1 VQDFAGKAVRRQF
14 GRALLSARP
23 REGGTS
29 LIRVAALMAG
39 MLLIALVI
47 VASIQRPK
55 RVTSVVLVVLDTVRA
70 DHLTPYGY
78 PKETTPRLARFAQ
91 EGLLFEQARSAAP
104 WTLPSHASLFTG
116 KLPSQHGCNW
126 EHRWLADSQE
136 TIAEVLGSPRAGFET
151 LGVTTNVNA
160 SSLYNLHQGFSRF
173 VETWTLRE
181 SHRGLDDS
189 AIANGVI
196 REWLGKRDA
205 SRPFFLFVNYADAHL
220 PYVPPPPDDRMFG
233 EASERAR
240 RLAGRGDLL
249 QAVLSGEERPTAED
263 FAGLAALYDGELRKV
278 DGLLG
283 DLLDEL
289 DRHGLRDDTLV
300 IVTSDHGELL
310 GEEGGVDHQLS
321 LREELLHV
329 PLLLRWPRMVKP
341 ARVPEPVSLTMVKS
355 WLDEIAQGVAQNGE
369 FHLPAWS
376 PSPDRAPKVI
386 DSEYFRPVDL
396 VDFVRAHGGDA
407 DAIDLRRAA
416 AWRREGAGALKLVVR
431 EGRDARL
438 YRIGVNGREEPWND
452 APEALVD
459 EMREALENQRALGR
473 FRESPG
479 DLAPAPAPDG
489 KSLEDLRRLGYVGAA
504 ARPGLSIHALEH
516 WAAGERALARKDATD
531 AALELARAADLAPG
545 EPDLLYTFARVLDGL
560 TDPSTA
566 AALESYLR
574 AIAGSPA
581 AKSERAEWARARLG
595 ALGGPS
601 GR

>member
-1 VQDFAGKAVRRQF
+1 
-14 GRALLSARP
+14 LSARP

-55 RVTSVVLVVLDTVRA
+55 RITSVVLVVLDTVRA

-78 PKETTPRLARFAQ
+78 SKETTPRLARLAQ

-116 KLPSQHGCNW
+116 KLPSQHGCHW

-136 TIAEVLGSPRAGFET
+136 TIAEVLASPRAGFET

-196 REWLGKRDA
+196 REWLEERDA
-205 SRPFFLFVNYADAHL
+205 SKPFFLFVNYADAHL
-220 PYVPPPPDDRMFG
+220 PYVPPPPNDRMFG
-233 EASERAR
+233 AASERAR

-249 QAVLSGEERPTAED
+249 QAVLAGEERPTAED

-341 ARVPEPVSLTMVKS
+341 GRVKEPVSLTGIKT
-355 WLDEIAQGVAQNGE
+355 WLDLVAVD
-369 FHLPAWS
+369 LMPAWS

-396 VDFVRAHGGDA
+396 VEFVRARGGDA
-407 DAIDLRRAA
+407 DAIDVRRAA
-416 AWRREGAGALKLVVR
+416 AWRRVGTGALKLVVR

-438 YRIGVNGREEPWND
+438 FRIGVNGREEPWSD
-452 APEALVD
+452 APTALVD
-459 EMREALENQRALGR
+459 EMRDALENQRALGR
-473 FRESPG
+473 FRELPG

-560 TDPSTA
+560 SDPSTA
-566 AALESYLR
+566 AVLESYLR

-581 AKSERAEWARARLG
+581 AKSAAAEWARARLG